1 MEKLAFI
8 LVGILFGVLLHGI
21 VSMLVQYYTEKNKE
35 NTSKDNFI
43 KKDNKFKVGS
53 YYAWGL
59 STDPFSRDMLD
70 TIIYVNDVKPNKDG
84 EIYVQYCYCE
94 FDKFTERITKRK
106 TLYSNTARYLSDT
119 YEWLSDS
126 DTIN

>member
-1 MEKLAFI
+1 MENLAFI

-21 VSMLVQYYTEKNKE
+21 VSMLCQYYTEKNKNNTPKLDE
-35 NTSKDNFI
+35 N
-43 KKDNKFKVGS
+43 FKIGS
-53 YYAWGL
+53 YYAVGL

-84 EIYVQYCYCE
+84 EIYVQYCFCE
-94 FDKFTERITKRK
+94 FDKFTGRITKRK
-106 TLYSNTARYLSDT
+106 TLFSNTARYLSNT

-126 DTIN
+126 DKIN